1 MILIIDNYD
10 SFTHNLFQYVS
21 ELTTEEVK
29 VVRNDAIDLDEI
41 RRTLPSRIILS
52 PGPGRPEDAGVCLEV
67 VRELAGS
74 VPILGVC
81 LGHQV
86 VAQAFGGTIVQA
98 GRIVHGKAEAISLDG
113 KGVFRG
119 LGPSAT
125 FTRYH
130 SLAVEEASLPP
141 ELEISARAAEGEIM
155 GLRHKEHLVE
165 AVQFHPESIA
175 SELGKRLLKNFL
187 SYQRDPFP
195 FSATLSHVVNG
206 GDLDRETAEAFMEEL
221 TEGSLSDP
229 QVAAM
234 LVALSTKG
242 IQPAEIAGCATVLQR
257 KRRVL
262 HAGVEVVD
270 TCGTGGDGL
279 GTFNVSSLAALVAA
293 AAGAVVAKHGNRAVS
308 SKSGSADFYRALGIN
323 IDLTPAQ
330 AEWLIRQNGFA
341 FLYAPTYHG
350 AMRHAAPARKA
361 LGIKTIMNLVGP
373 LVNPAGAAHQLI
385 GVYDAEL
392 CLIVARAA
400 HMLGIK
406 NVMVVHG
413 EDGLDEIS
421 VSAPT
426 KVVRIGPDGTARES
440 TILPE
445 ALAIGPHAI
454 EEIRG
459 GGPEDNAAEAWDVLE
474 GGGRRA
480 VVDVVVANAAA
491 ALMVSGKVA
500 DLAEGVTLCRATIK
514 SGRALAQLERTIE
527 LSARAADLA
536 PEPDTTEAV

>member
-21 ELTTEEVK
+21 ELTTEEVR
-29 VVRNDAIDLDEI
+29 VVRNDAIGAEEI
-41 RRTLPSRIILS
+41 RRDGPSRIILS
-52 PGPGRPEDAGVCLEV
+52 PGPGRPEDAGVCLDV
-67 VRELAGS
+67 VREFSGTI
-74 VPILGVC
+74 PILGVC

-86 VAQAFGGTIVQA
+86 VAQAFGGAVVGA
-98 GRIVHGKAEAISLDG
+98 RRIVHGKAEPVTLDG

-119 LGPSAT
+119 IGPNAV

-130 SLAVEEASLPP
+130 SLAVDEASVP
-141 ELEISARAAEGEIM
+141 EVLEISARAGDGEIM
-155 GLRHKEHLVE
+155 GLRHKEHVVE

-175 SELGKRLLKNFL
+175 SEFGKRLLANFL
-187 SYQRDPFP
+187 AYRREAYP
-195 FSATLSHVVNG
+195 FSATLAQVVG
-206 GDLDRETAEAFMEEL
+206 GKDLDRENAEAFMEEL

-242 IQPAEIAGCATVLQR
+242 IRPAEIAGCATVLQR
-257 KRRVL
+257 KRRILSVD
-262 HAGVEVVD
+262 VDVVD

-373 LVNPAGAAHQLI
+373 LANPAGAAHQLI
-385 GVYDAEL
+385 GVYDGEL
-392 CLIVARAA
+392 CPVVARAA

-426 KVVRIGPDGTARES
+426 RVVQIGANGSERES
-440 TILPE
+440 TITPE
-445 ALAIGPHAI
+445 SLGIGPHPI
-454 EEIRG
+454 EDIRG
-459 GGPEDNAAEAWDVLE
+459 GGPDDNAAEAWDILK
-474 GGGRRA
+474 GGGRKA
-480 VVDVVVANAAA
+480 VADVVVANAAA
-491 ALMVSGKVA
+491 ALTVSRKVG

-514 SGRALAQLERTIE
+514 SGRALAQLERTID
-527 LSARAADLA
+527 LSIRAGELA
-536 PEPDTTEAV
+536 PAVAAVEAS